1 MLPTFF
7 VHCTCTLHK
16 ENMSKNET
24 FRNRNLAIVLIVGLV
39 GSLFGLATPAQ
50 AAVPTSVVST
60 QVATYGLVSVP
71 TKKKKTKKKSSATT
85 KRAKALKV
93 AKNDYKGVRYR
104 SGGTS
109 RKGWD
114 CSGFVTYVYK
124 KAGAKSTK
132 SSRWTTRSIRNDK
145 KLKRT
150 SNPKPGDIVYNSPTH
165 VGIYIGKKNGKPYM
179 ISARNPSKGT
189 TQHPVKWG
197 YVKSK
202 NIKYYTIRS

>member
-1 MLPTFF
+1 MP
-7 VHCTCTLHK
+7 
-16 ENMSKNET
+16 KNET
-24 FRNRNLAIVLIVGLV
+24 LRNGSLAIVLIVGLV
-39 GSLFGLATPAQ
+39 GSMIGLASPAQ
-50 AAVPTSVVST
+50 ASVPTSVVST
-60 QVATYGLVSVP
+60 QVATSGLVSVP
-71 TKKKKTKKKSSATT
+71 AKKKTTKKKSSATI
-85 KRAKALKV
+85 KRGKALKV
-93 AKNDYKGVRYR
+93 AKTDYKGVKYS
-104 SGGTS
+104 SGGTT

-124 KAGAKSTK
+124 KAGAKSK
-132 SSRWTTRSIRNDK
+132 NSSRWTTKSIKNDK

-150 SNPKPGDIVYNSPTH
+150 NNPKPGDIVYNSPTH

-202 NIKYYTIRS
+202 NIKYFTIKA